1 MLWWIMSYTK
11 IYLPDIEILK
21 NRLNSLNWINYYRKF
36 EVVIGPINSVEYLKQ
51 KIKYDSKKNWHRQIS
66 NKQRFG

>member
-1 MLWWIMSYTK
+1 MSYTK

-51 KIKYDSKKNWHRQIS
+51 KIKYDSKKN
-66 NKQRFG
+66 